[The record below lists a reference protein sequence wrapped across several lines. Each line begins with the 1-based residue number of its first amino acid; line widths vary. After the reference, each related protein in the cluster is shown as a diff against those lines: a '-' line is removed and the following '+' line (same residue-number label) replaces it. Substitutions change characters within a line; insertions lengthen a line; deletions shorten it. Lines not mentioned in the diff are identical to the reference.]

1 MEKEAIFELY
11 LRTHWLII
19 ADLQRE
25 IATNEKNISSEQNT
39 SDKSFLEDQIGNC
52 VKILRSQIQSY
63 QDQYEVVMREQNVAL
78 ANRFLDNVRRTRSGN
93 PEFAFLFSD
102 KK

>member
-25 IATNEKNISSEQNT
+25 IAKSEKNT